1 MLDYLSS
8 ASTAKPRR
16 SGEALLEKL
25 PIELLGSLSLLSWSS
40 SSTVSQFYQHHNLSG
55 WVARRDADMST
66 EKVIGQLAKDLP
78 PTEYSPR
85 NTDLVS
91 CLLTSRVIHAVTS
104 RVLYRHITIPHSKI
118 FSKFLNHLAKIP
130 ELGKLVRRLDLSH
143 FSSVGLGRTQQLNV
157 EIQNMTSKTLL
168 KCLELTPW
176 IQEVLLQVH
185 LAQDIDAAVV
195 KKLFYGLP
203 NLRSLD
209 FCAAAA
215 GTFVEAFSAAVTD
228 LYVSPS
234 TMLDI
239 QNLSL
244 HECFTLHSSD
254 LEVLLSRLPRLRI
267 LDLHHTR
274 VTDDALFSL
283 PDTAELTHL
292 NLGRCN
298 GISGNGMV
306 EFIKTHPAAKN
317 LMYLNL
323 SCDVSRYRLLWSSH
337 VNELLPALPSTLRS
351 LNLNGAHI
359 GKAQLP
365 LLLPLTKHLE
375 ELGLGYTDLSVTDVL
390 SIFRPPQ
397 LEGNDTTTV
406 SKVDSWTRPAIHYL
420 DLTEVAGVTQPS
432 LFSQASILLGPLSAP
447 LEVIE
452 VSEKVISGL
461 QKATNANKKVGW
473 VVRELGRRGWYVR
486 ERRCSDA
493 DSNDWEWKMGAK
505 WWGMRKAPVAWGDV
519 GGLYGHYMFKM

>member
-1 MLDYLSS
+1 
-8 ASTAKPRR
+8 
-16 SGEALLEKL
+16 
-25 PIELLGSLSLLSWSS
+25 
-40 SSTVSQFYQHHNLSG
+40 
-55 WVARRDADMST
+55 MSV
-66 EKVIGQLAKDLP
+66 EKVIGQLAEDLP
-78 PTEYSPR
+78 PAEYSPR
-85 NTDLVS
+85 NKDLIS
-91 CLLTSRVIHAVTS
+91 CLLTSRTIHAVTS

-118 FSKFLNHLAKIP
+118 FSKFLNHLVEIP
-130 ELGKLVRRLDLSH
+130 DLGKLVRRLDLSH
-143 FSSVGLGRTQQLNV
+143 FSSVGLGRTQQLNT

-168 KCLELTPW
+168 KCLELTPGV
-176 IQEVLLQVH
+176 QEVLLQVH
-185 LAQDIDAAVV
+185 LAQDIDAEVV
-195 KKLFYGLP
+195 QKLFYGLS

-215 GTFVEAFSAAVTD
+215 GTFVEAFSAAVTK

-254 LEVLLSRLPRLRI
+254 LEILLSRLPRLRI

-274 VTDDALFSL
+274 VTDDALFSI
-283 PDTAELTHL
+283 PDTARLTHL

-298 GISGNGMV
+298 GVSGNGV
-306 EFIKTHPAAKN
+306 VDFITTHPAAKS
-317 LMYLNL
+317 LVYLDL
-323 SCDVSRYRLLWSSH
+323 SCDVSRYRLLWTSH
-337 VNELLPALPSTLRS
+337 VDELLPVLPSTLRS

-375 ELGLGYTDLSVTDVL
+375 ELGLGYTDLSITDIL
-390 SIFRPPQ
+390 SIFRPSQ
-397 LEGNDTTTV
+397 LDG
-406 SKVDSWTRPAIHYL
+406 VDEINAPDAESWVHPAIHYL
-420 DLTEVAGVTQPS
+420 DLTEVTGVTQPF
-432 LFSQASILLGPLSAP
+432 LFGQASTLLGSLSSP

-461 QKATNANKKVGW
+461 RKAPAANKKFGW

-486 ERRCSDA
+486 ERRCDDA
-493 DSNDWEWKMGAK
+493 AGNDREWKMGAK
-505 WWGMRKAPVAWGDV
+505 WWGMRKTPVAWGDV
-519 GGLYGHYMFKM
+519 GGLYGHYMFKK